1 MEETIFQKIIDGR
14 IPADKVHETDTTLAF
29 LDINPTAKGHTLVVP
44 KVPTKDI
51 VELDNDSAGDLM
63 RTIVTVAKAV
73 KKATG
78 APAVNIIS
86 NNGAEAGQVVFHL
99 HFHIIPRFSKDE
111 FPKLPHTLY
120 KSDAERAEYAKQI
133 ADAINQ

>member
-51 VELDNDSAGDLM
+51 VELDDDSAGDLM
-63 RTIVTVAKAV
+63 QTIVTVAKAV

-78 APAVNIIS
+78 APAVNDFLKSASSLVVMPRAYKRRCVRRSYGS
-86 NNGAEAGQVVFHL
+86 NAF
-99 HFHIIPRFSKDE
+99 
-111 FPKLPHTLY
+111 
-120 KSDAERAEYAKQI
+120 
-133 ADAINQ
+133 